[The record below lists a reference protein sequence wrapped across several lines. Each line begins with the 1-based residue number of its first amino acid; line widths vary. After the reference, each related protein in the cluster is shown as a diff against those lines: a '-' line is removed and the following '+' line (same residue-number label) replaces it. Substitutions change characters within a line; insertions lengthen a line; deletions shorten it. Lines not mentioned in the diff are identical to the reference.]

1 MENKNIY
8 DLVIIGAGPS
18 GITAAIYAKRAGL
31 NLRIIEKGPVG
42 GQVISTNEIENY
54 PGFSKISGFMLAM
67 ELENHLNELNIKID
81 GNEVILVEK
90 EKNLFKVTLDNK
102 ETIYSKTLV
111 SAQGARP
118 RSLKLENEEKFLANG
133 ISFCAT
139 CDGAFYKDQEVI
151 VVGGGNSAVDEAYFL
166 SNICKKVTI
175 LQNLD
180 KLTADQ
186 KGIDLLKNKENIS
199 IILSATVKK
208 YLGENQLEGILYQKD
223 GKDIELKAD
232 GVFLF
237 VGMKP
242 NTELF
247 TKFNVLDDYG
257 YFLANEKLM
266 TKEKGLFAIGDIR
279 QKHIRQI
286 VTAMSDGAIVVNS
299 ILEYLK

>member
-8 DLVIIGAGPS
+8 DLTIIGAGPS

-31 NLRIIEKGPVG
+31 NLRIIEKGPIG

-54 PGFSKISGFMLAM
+54 PGFAKISGFMLAM
-67 ELENHLNELNIKID
+67 ELEKHLNELDIKCD
-81 GNEVILVEK
+81 GNEVVLVEK
-90 EKNLFKVTLDNK
+90 ENNLFKVTLDNK
-102 ETIYSKTLV
+102 EVIYSKTIV

-139 CDGAFYKDQEVI
+139 CDGAFYRNQEVI
-151 VVGGGNSAVDEAYFL
+151 VVGGGNSAIDEAYFL

-186 KGIDLLKNKENIS
+186 KGIDLLKNKDNITVV
-199 IILSATVKK
+199 LSATVKK
-208 YLGENQLEGILYQKD
+208 YLGENQLEGVVYQKD

-247 TKFNVLDDYG
+247 TKFNVLNDYG
-257 YFLANEKLM
+257 YFLTDEKLM

-286 VTAMSDGAIVVNS
+286 VTAMSDGAVVVNS

>member
-8 DLVIIGAGPS
+8 DLTIIGAGPS

-31 NLRIIEKGPVG
+31 NLRIIEKGPIG

-54 PGFSKISGFMLAM
+54 PGFAKISGFMLAM
-67 ELENHLNELNIKID
+67 ELEKHLNELDIKCD
-81 GNEVILVEK
+81 GNEVVLVEK

-102 ETIYSKTLV
+102 EVIYSKTIV

-139 CDGAFYKDQEVI
+139 CDGAFYRNQEVI
-151 VVGGGNSAVDEAYFL
+151 VVGGGNSAIDEAYFL

-186 KGIDLLKNKENIS
+186 KGIDLLKNKDNITVV
-199 IILSATVKK
+199 LSATVKK
-208 YLGENQLEGILYQKD
+208 YLGENQLEGVVYQKD

-247 TKFNVLDDYG
+247 TKFNVLNDYG
-257 YFLANEKLM
+257 YFLTDEKLM

-286 VTAMSDGAIVVNS
+286 VTAMSDGAVVVNS

>member
-8 DLVIIGAGPS
+8 DLTIIGAGPS

-31 NLRIIEKGPVG
+31 NLRIIEKGPIG

-54 PGFSKISGFMLAM
+54 PGFAKISGFMLAM
-67 ELENHLNELNIKID
+67 ELEKHLNELEIKCD
-81 GNEVILVEK
+81 GNEVVLVEK
-90 EKNLFKVTLDNK
+90 ENNLFKVTLDNK
-102 ETIYSKTLV
+102 EVIYSKTIV

-139 CDGAFYKDQEVI
+139 CDGAFYRNQEVI
-151 VVGGGNSAVDEAYFL
+151 VVGGGNSAIDEAYFL

-186 KGIDLLKNKENIS
+186 KGIDLLKNKDNITVV
-199 IILSATVKK
+199 LSATVKK
-208 YLGENQLEGILYQKD
+208 YLGENQLEGVVYQKD

-247 TKFNVLDDYG
+247 TKFNVLNDYG
-257 YFLANEKLM
+257 YFLTDEKLM

-286 VTAMSDGAIVVNS
+286 VTAMSDGAVVVNS